1 MVVACMLIPNCLA
14 FGQRV
19 RLPEGTPVRVRLKAD
34 LESNQVEEAARVAFE
49 VARPVVIQGTTVI
62 PEGAVA
68 WGAVQ
73 SVKAGKSIE
82 FNIQG
87 VQLPD
92 GTNVNLRSIGAKP
105 KKPWQDRIKIYSS
118 FKGGVGAPKGTE
130 YTAYVDEA
138 KEVAGSGQPS
148 SIPALAAPPAAAPTT
163 PPTQAATPPTP
174 VQAVAPAPSTVT
186 PPVTSTTPGASA
198 AVAPPA
204 AVTAPP
210 TPSPI
215 SPAQSAAPLAKTERV
230 TVECFSDPSGA
241 DILID
246 GEFYGNTPSI
256 LKLPVGKHELEIQLS
271 GYKTYAIP
279 LILQSDTRIRTI
291 HPSLE
296 QKE

>member
-1 MVVACMLIPNCLA
+1 MKVKHRTGMVLVCMLISSCLA

-19 RLPEGTPVRVRLKAD
+19 RLPDGTPMRVRLKAD
-34 LESNQVEEAARVAFE
+34 LASEQAQEAGRVDFE
-49 VARPVVIQGTTVI
+49 VARPVDIQGMTVI

-73 SVKAGKSIE
+73 SLKAGKFVKFDIE
-82 FNIQG
+82 G

-92 GTNVNLRSIGAKP
+92 GTNVKLRCLKVRAKNP
-105 KKPWQDRIKIYSS
+105 VQDQIKVDSS
-118 FKGGVGAPKGTE
+118 FKGGVGAPKGSE
-130 YTAYVDEA
+130 YTAYVDED
-138 KEVAGSGQPS
+138 KEVAVSGQPTS
-148 SIPALAAPPAAAPTT
+148 ATAPATPSPAAPTT
-163 PPTQAATPPTP
+163 PPTPAPTQPP
-174 VQAVAPAPSTVT
+174 APAP
-186 PPVTSTTPGASA
+186 A
-198 AVAPPA
+198 A
-204 AVTAPP
+204 
-210 TPSPI
+210 PSPI
-215 SPAQSAAPLAKTERV
+215 SPSPSATPPAKLERV

-256 LKLPVGKHELEIQLS
+256 LKLPVGKHELEFQLS

-279 LILQSDTRIRTI
+279 LLLQSETPIRTI